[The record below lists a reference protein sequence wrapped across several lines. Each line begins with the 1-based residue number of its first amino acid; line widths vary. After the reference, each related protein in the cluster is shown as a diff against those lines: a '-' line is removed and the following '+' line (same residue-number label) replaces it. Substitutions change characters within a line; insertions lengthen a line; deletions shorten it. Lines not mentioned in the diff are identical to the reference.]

1 MHRPGHYGAA
11 LLAAVPVAVALRA
24 SGAPVLALVALVGI
38 PALTPLP
45 DWDLHAAR
53 LDHRGVSH
61 TLAFAVLVGC
71 CLGAVGWLLSPSL
84 PGGLAPPRPLPV
96 AVSQDLAWF
105 SDRLPP
111 PAASSWRPPV
121 LAALGFTLG
130 TTAVLAHLA
139 ADALTPAG
147 VPLWWPV
154 SDRRM
159 SLGLVGASH
168 RLANYG
174 LLGAGTVAAALTLGV
189 RPG

>member
-11 LLAAVPVAVALRA
+11 LLAAVPVAVALRMY
-24 SGAPVLALVALVGI
+24 GAPVLALVAIVGV

-53 LDHRGVSH
+53 LDHRGVTH
-61 TLAFAVLVGC
+61 TLAFALLVGC
-71 CLGAVGWLLSPSL
+71 CFGTVGWLLAPSL
-84 PGGLAPPRPLPV
+84 PGALEPPRPLPAGV
-96 AVSQDLAWF
+96 AQDLAWIA
-105 SDRLPP
+105 DWLPP
-111 PAASSWRPPV
+111 PTVSRWRPPV
-121 LAALGFTLG
+121 LAGLGVTVG

-139 ADALTPAG
+139 ADVLTPAG

-154 SDRRM
+154 SDRRV

-174 LLGAGTVAAALTLGV
+174 LLGAGTVAAALALGV
-189 RPG
+189 HPG